1 MKKISLIAVCMTSL
15 LSAQTIFED
24 NFDSYEVGNVLHSKQ
39 DYQGYTEWYGQ
50 GDYLMLL
57 NADEADYEISNFQ
70 FQEEE
75 GRGKVLVNQATPS
88 KNTFPIDLR
97 KYIEFWDATEN
108 ILRFELDFKPSS
120 SANSNAMVGIVARNL
135 GGFTYNTKTK
145 EMKGLFYLNTPFAG
159 FGEYVVALGNKNG
172 EGQNREPLYINDNEW
187 VRVKVEYDKTAQ
199 TIRFSIPQYNAEV
212 SISQTGDYDLIAITP
227 SAFLVQNYKYENEGT
242 STEFPLVKIDNVSM
256 NSSSGSLG
264 TDENTVKST
273 IKVYPNPVINEIQ
286 VANASA
292 KTTYKVY
299 NTTGQLVLS
308 GELTNGKIQAAKL
321 TSGVYFLVFDSNGKQ
336 TQTKFIKK

>member
-1 MKKISLIAVCMTSL
+1 MRKLSLIAVCMTSL

-24 NFDSYEVGNVLHSKQ
+24 NFDSYEVGNVLNSKQ
-39 DYQGYTEWYGQ
+39 EYEGYSEWHGQ
-50 GDYLMLL
+50 GNYLMIL
-57 NADEADYEISNFQ
+57 DQIEANYDVSNFQ

-75 GRGKVLVNQATPS
+75 GRGKILVNRATPS
-88 KNTFPIDLR
+88 NGYLPVDLR
-97 KYIEFWDATEN
+97 KYIDFWDATEN

-145 EMKGLFYLNTPFAG
+145 EVKGLFYLNGFAG
-159 FGEYVVALGNKNG
+159 FSEYVVALGNKKG
-172 EGQNREPLYINDNEW
+172 AGDANRESLYINDNEW
-187 VRVKVEYDKTAQ
+187 IRLKVEYDKTTK
-199 TIRFSIPQYNAEV
+199 TIHFSIPQYNAEV
-212 SISQTGDYDLIAITP
+212 SIKETGDYDLIATTP
-227 SAFLVQNYKYENEGT
+227 SAFLVQNYKHEEEGLA
-242 STEFPLVKIDNVSM
+242 TEFPVVKIDNVSM
-256 NSSSGSLG
+256 NSSKGNLG
-264 TDENTVKST
+264 IDENTVKST
-273 IKVYPNPVINEIQ
+273 IKVYPNPVINEIH

-321 TSGVYFLVFDSNGKQ
+321 TSGVYFLALDSNGKQ